1 MGRGIYKL
9 SGADLKRSK
18 PGLFGDGGGLWLQV
32 TRGAAGH
39 VSRSWLF
46 RYTVDGRRREM
57 GLGSLIT
64 ISLSEAREAAL
75 RCRKLVLAGSDPIEQ
90 RRVERATQMAASK
103 RVVTFDE
110 AAAAYI
116 AAHRGSWRSERHAQQ
131 WPATLRK
138 YAAPVFGKLPVAQI
152 DTPIVMRALEPV
164 WKTAPKTAA
173 NVRQRVEAILDWAT
187 VRGYRTG
194 ENPARWAGHLQYLL
208 PAPSKLRKVEHLAAL
223 PVAEVPAFITA
234 LRKVDGS
241 TARAIEFAILAAARR
256 GEVLGARWEEFDLKQ
271 GVWTVPAAR
280 MKAGVEHRVPLAA
293 RAIEIIKG
301 QLAIRRNDL
310 VFPGKGDR
318 PLWGDGVARQLKAVG
333 CDATLHGFRSSFR
346 DWAGE
351 STNFPREIA
360 EAALAHSVGDA
371 VEQAYRRGDALEKR
385 RKLMDA
391 WASYC
396 GRPPSTGATVTPIR
410 RADTHA

>member
-9 SGADLKRSK
+9 SGADLKRTK
-18 PGLFGDGGGLWLQV
+18 PGLYGDGGGLWLQI

-39 VSRSWLF
+39 TSRSWLF
-46 RYTVDGRRREM
+46 RYTVGGRRREM

-75 RCRKLVLAGSDPIEQ
+75 RSRKLVLAGIDPIEQ
-90 RRVERATQMAASK
+90 RRVDRATQVAAAK
-103 RVVTFDE
+103 RVVSFDE

-116 AAHRGSWRSERHAQQ
+116 GAHRDSWRSERHAQQ

-138 YAAPVFGKLPVAQI
+138 YASPVFGKLPVAQI
-152 DTPIVMRALEPV
+152 DTPLVMRALEPIWGNV
-164 WKTAPKTAA
+164 PKTAG

-194 ENPARWAGHLQYLL
+194 DNPARWAGHLEHLL
-208 PAPSKLRKVEHLAAL
+208 PAPSKIRNVQHLAAL
-223 PVAEVPAFITA
+223 PVADVPGFMAA

-241 TARAIEFAILAAARR
+241 TARAIEFTVLTAARR
-256 GEVLGARWEEFDLKQ
+256 GEVLGARWDEIDVKA

-280 MKAGVEHRVPLAA
+280 MKAGLDHRVPLAA
-293 RAIEIIKG
+293 RAIEIIHG
-301 QLAIRRNDL
+301 QRSIRCNDL
-310 VFPGKGDR
+310 VFPGNGER
-318 PLWGDGVARQLKAVG
+318 MIWGDAVARQLKAIG

-346 DWAGE
+346 DWCGE
-351 STNFPREIA
+351 HTNFPREIA
-360 EAALAHSVGDA
+360 EAALAHRVGNA
-371 VEQAYRRGDALEKR
+371 VEQAYRRADALEKR

-391 WASYC
+391 WAAYC
-396 GRPPSTGATVTPIR
+396 AQPVPTGATVTPIR
-410 RADTHA
+410 KGRAHG

>member
-9 SGADLKRSK
+9 SGADLKRTK
-18 PGLFGDGGGLWLQV
+18 PGLYGDGGGLWLQI
-32 TRGAAGH
+32 TGGAAGH
-39 VSRSWLF
+39 ASRSWLF
-46 RYTVDGRRREM
+46 RYTVGGRRREM

-75 RCRKLVLAGSDPIEQ
+75 RCRKLVLAGIDPIEQ
-90 RRVERATQMAASK
+90 RRVDRATQVAASK

-116 AAHRGSWRSERHAQQ
+116 GAHRDSWRSERHAQQ

-138 YAAPVFGKLPVAQI
+138 YVAPVFGKLPVAQI
-152 DTPIVMRALEPV
+152 DTPIIMRALEPI
-164 WKTAPKTAA
+164 WKTTPKTAA

-187 VRGYRTG
+187 VRGYRAG
-194 ENPARWAGHLQYLL
+194 ENPARWSGHIEHLL
-208 PAPSKLRKVEHLAAL
+208 PAPSKLRKVQHLAAL
-223 PVAEVPAFITA
+223 SVADVPAFLAA

-241 TARAIEFAILAAARR
+241 TARAIEFTILTAARR

-293 RAIEIIKG
+293 RAIDIIKG
-301 QLAIRRNDL
+301 QLIIRRNDL
-310 VFPGKGDR
+310 VFPGNGER
-318 PLWGDGVARQLKAVG
+318 MIWGDAVARQLKAIG
-333 CDATLHGFRSSFR
+333 CEATLHGFRSSFR
-346 DWAGE
+346 DWCGE
-351 STNFPREIA
+351 QTNFPREIA
-360 EAALAHSVGDA
+360 EAALAHRVGDA
-371 VEQAYRRGDALEKR
+371 VEQAYRRGDGLAKR

-391 WASYC
+391 WAAYC
-396 GRPPSTGATVTPIR
+396 GRPAPVGATVTPIGKAN
-410 RADTHA
+410 ADA